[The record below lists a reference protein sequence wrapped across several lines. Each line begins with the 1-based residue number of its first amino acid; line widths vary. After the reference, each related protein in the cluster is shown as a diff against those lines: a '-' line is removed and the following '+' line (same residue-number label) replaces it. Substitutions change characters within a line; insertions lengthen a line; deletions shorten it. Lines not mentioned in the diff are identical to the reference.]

1 MISADDCPMLC
12 RFARATA
19 LVIAVALSPLAW
31 SASITCKPPFN
42 HPGTVIPNFGE
53 LGTWKYHIDTT
64 YPTPSEILKICDVS
78 GSVVAGTKI
87 KIVEEITNI
96 GTVPWHDWES
106 TLTSPQTGIKIGLM
120 PSLTDNLGNLMA
132 GVFSISNGG
141 TSGAQASN
149 DMLSVVFGTE
159 IGPGGSFVLTQ
170 FIELPFSVGLG
181 YSFGMTESPSVAEPA
196 MLWLLASAGLAWMAQ
211 RRQPFPKS

>member
-1 MISADDCPMLC
+1 M
-12 RFARATA
+12 
-19 LVIAVALSPLAW
+19 
-31 SASITCKPPFN
+31 
-42 HPGTVIPNFGE
+42 
-53 LGTWKYHIDTT
+53 
-64 YPTPSEILKICDVS
+64 
-78 GSVVAGTKI
+78 
-87 KIVEEITNI
+87 
-96 GTVPWHDWES
+96 
-106 TLTSPQTGIKIGLM
+106 TSPQTGIKIGLM